1 MYKVSEIADLI
12 GIEKTEVFEKLITH
26 KSLLDPN
33 IVKVDGVTYFDE
45 RGYEILRT
53 LFSKS
58 RDENNNSEKYDVKPT
73 KSLSKFDREREIL
86 YDKIE
91 ILRNE
96 IANLDSELE
105 LKDEMI
111 LKFHFKM
118 NEDLES
124 IIKLQNQIMKNDEKA
139 VE

>member
-1 MYKVSEIADLI
+1 MYRVSEIADLI

-58 RDENNNSEKYDVKPT
+58 RDDNSGNEKNEVKPT

-124 IIKLQNQIMKNDEKA
+124 INKLQNQIMKNDEKA